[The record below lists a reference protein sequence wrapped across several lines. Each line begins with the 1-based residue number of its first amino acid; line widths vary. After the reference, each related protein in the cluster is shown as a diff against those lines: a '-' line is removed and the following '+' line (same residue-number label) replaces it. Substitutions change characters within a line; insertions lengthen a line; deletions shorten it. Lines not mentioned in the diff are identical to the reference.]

1 MRIVIIGDGKVGH
14 TLTQLLSQEGHDI
27 VIIDSSSKVV
37 DNAVTA
43 YDVMGISG
51 NGASYEVQMEAG
63 VNKADLLIAATSS
76 DELNIMSCMVGKKI
90 GARHTIARVRD
101 PEYSKQLLFLK
112 EELGLSMV
120 VNPEMEA
127 ANEISRIL
135 RFPSALKIDSFA
147 RGRVDLVEIKILPG
161 SPLAGKAVHTIHGTY
176 NVRVLICVVQRGD
189 DVFIPNGD
197 FVLHEGDKITLT
209 GAPVEITRFF
219 KSLGILKGKAK
230 SALIIGGGRI
240 GYYLAKQLGEMGMMH
255 IKIIEQDEKRCN
267 FLCDALP
274 HATIIHGD
282 GSDQDILEEEGLDTY
297 DACVALT
304 GIDEENIII
313 SMYADSKGIGKVITK
328 INRMSLVRM
337 LGSVGL
343 ASVISPKY
351 ITANRIVRYVRAM
364 KGSAGSSVETLY
376 KIVDQQV
383 EAVEFHVGEGQELTG
398 IPLKKLPLR
407 KNLLLACIVRGGRL
421 IIPGGDDEI
430 LPGDNVIIIT
440 NHQILRNL
448 GDMIEPIVEA

>member
-176 NVRVLICVVQRGD
+176 NVLSLI
-189 DVFIPNGD
+189 
-197 FVLHEGDKITLT
+197 
-209 GAPVEITRFF
+209 
-219 KSLGILKGKAK
+219 
-230 SALIIGGGRI
+230 
-240 GYYLAKQLGEMGMMH
+240 H
-255 IKIIEQDEKRCN
+255 I
-267 FLCDALP
+267 
-274 HATIIHGD
+274 
-282 GSDQDILEEEGLDTY
+282 
-297 DACVALT
+297 
-304 GIDEENIII
+304 
-313 SMYADSKGIGKVITK
+313 
-328 INRMSLVRM
+328 
-337 LGSVGL
+337 
-343 ASVISPKY
+343 
-351 ITANRIVRYVRAM
+351 
-364 KGSAGSSVETLY
+364 
-376 KIVDQQV
+376 
-383 EAVEFHVGEGQELTG
+383 
-398 IPLKKLPLR
+398 
-407 KNLLLACIVRGGRL
+407 
-421 IIPGGDDEI
+421 
-430 LPGDNVIIIT
+430 
-440 NHQILRNL
+440 
-448 GDMIEPIVEA
+448 